1 MCTICIWCC
10 TYQFLQIID
19 PNMVFSIEIFFT
31 LGQEPLSEICRVKS
45 CTLLFLLNL
54 PYLWFVF
61 VTFVQCLQF
70 NAHILYIVPSLS
82 LCYFIILISSHEVR
96 PYFFTHHR
104 LCENPLKMGEL
115 RRGAIICWHPNPH
128 LQLIGGREHT
138 KYIRWINFKS
148 NIGHRDKTIR
158 YTIN

>member
-1 MCTICIWCC
+1 M
-10 TYQFLQIID
+10 
-19 PNMVFSIEIFFT
+19 
-31 LGQEPLSEICRVKS
+31 LS
-45 CTLLFLLNL
+45 
-54 PYLWFVF
+54 
-61 VTFVQCLQF
+61 
-70 NAHILYIVPSLS
+70 LY
-82 LCYFIILISSHEVR
+82 LCYFIILISPHEVR

-104 LCENPLKMGEL
+104 LCENPLKMGEV

-158 YTIN
+158 YTINLDFATCLKITKMCYFFPHGFIRLSIIQFPQVPYESKQGCWWWWCGGGARH